1 MPSCGPDSLSTC
13 IHVWHCIWEHL
24 KFLSAGLKFLACF
37 LLASSSAGSLCN
49 HPVLS
54 GRLFFLCS
62 FIYSQSTYLSSG
74 ATEVSKSHQRSWVS
88 VSGFPWCFDMIF
100 KKNCSLF
107 FIVKV
112 EFSSSDILKVFVYA
126 VLWFQMKPHGSP
138 RRVRLAPLGRG
149 MHGQLHETSSGPSL
163 LSDQEENADINF

>member
-1 MPSCGPDSLSTC
+1 
-13 IHVWHCIWEHL
+13 
-24 KFLSAGLKFLACF
+24 
-37 LLASSSAGSLCN
+37 
-49 HPVLS
+49 
-54 GRLFFLCS
+54 
-62 FIYSQSTYLSSG
+62 
-74 ATEVSKSHQRSWVS
+74 
-88 VSGFPWCFDMIF
+88 MIF